1 MYLPTTQLV
10 DWSQPVNW
18 QHPHNRGLLAWW
30 LCVPNRA
37 GFGTA
42 TWRDLCRKYNGT
54 LTNMTPSSTWQ
65 SSTRTGGLGQID
77 LTSASSQSIIVPSAV
92 VTSYPL
98 TISAWIR
105 PDTTTS
111 GVIVSMMREDTGAFW
126 NGHYLDMSS
135 GTLQAVSVVSNA
147 FRVASSSTSLSTGA
161 WQQVTGVFASA
172 TSRTAYINGVPGTT
186 NTESSAPTSMA
197 NTVISGSKR
206 SVHEFYFDG
215 RVDNVRI
222 WNRALSATEVRE
234 SYRADRANLLD
245 MLNQRLSVLGRN
257 AAVFQP
263 AWAAGSTYVA
273 GVGYA

>member
-1 MYLPTTQLV
+1 MIELPAAQPDFV

-18 QHPHNRGLLAWW
+18 SHPLNRGLAAWW
-30 LCVPNRA
+30 LAAPRFA
-37 GFGTA
+37 GGA
-42 TWRDLCRKYNGT
+42 TWRDALGVRHGT
-54 LTNMTPSSTWQ
+54 LTNMDPKTDWQ
-65 SSTRTGGLGQID
+65 TTDRRGGWGQLD
-77 LTSASSQSIIVPSAV
+77 LVSASSQSIIVPSAV
-92 VTSYPL
+92 VTAYPL
-98 TISAWIR
+98 TFSAWIR

-111 GVIVSMMREDTGAFW
+111 GVILSTMREDTGAFW

-147 FRVASSSTSLSTGA
+147 FRVASSSTSLSTGV

-222 WNRALSATEVRE
+222 WNRALTTAEVR
-234 SYRADRANLLD
+234 LLHRLD
-245 MLNQRLSVLGRN
+245 QQYMPGMLNVLRFSQYRKVPVSNRG
-257 AAVFQP
+257 AALLMQMIG
-263 AWAAGSTYVA
+263 A
-273 GVGYA
+273 